1 MNPVAAQARRL
12 LTPAPYLES
21 LHLLLDL
28 CAGITWFTIAVT
40 LLSVS
45 AGLSITLVGIPLLAA
60 TVVGFRAVG
69 WVERAR
75 AQLLLGH
82 LTDAPAT
89 WSSTGRSGPTGAG
102 PAVDNTTLTGTVSLL
117 RRTLGDATGWKA
129 IAYSFIMLPWG
140 VAAFVLCVVL
150 WSVALSLIP
159 SVLVAAVIPGAGV
172 EINGEPVNTAARLGV
187 SALASVAGV
196 GLLLVTPAIVHGLS
210 SVDRALVSGLL
221 GNNRVAEL
229 EQRVEVLTESRDA
242 SLSGAATELAR
253 LERDLHDGTQQRL
266 VSLAMELGV
275 AKERLAAGEPADRV
289 LPLVTAAHDSS
300 KAAIAEL
307 RELVR
312 GVQPGVLADRGLDAA
327 LSGLAAR
334 SPIPVEVVV
343 DVPARPLPAVEAAA
357 YFIVAEALTNAAK
370 HSGATRIGVDVRRVP
385 SAGPTLPA
393 DRRVPDHREADQLR
407 LTVTDNGR
415 GGAVISPIGG
425 LGGMRD
431 RARSVEG
438 TLTVDSPPG
447 GPTVIRAELPCG
459 S

>member
-1 MNPVAAQARRL
+1 MNAVAAQARRL
-12 LTPAPYLES
+12 LSPAPYLES
-21 LHLLLDL
+21 VHLLLDL

-40 LLSVS
+40 MLSLS
-45 AGLSITLVGIPLLAA
+45 AGLSITLIGIPLLAA
-60 TVVGFRAVG
+60 TVVGFRLVG
-69 WVERAR
+69 AVERFR
-75 AQLLLGH
+75 AQLLLGQH
-82 LTDAPAT
+82 TEAPAP
-89 WSSTGRSGPTGAG
+89 WSSTNRNQPSGAG
-102 PAVDNTTLTGTVSLL
+102 ANPDNTVVGDAVSLM

-129 IAYSFIMLPWG
+129 IAYSLLMLPWG
-140 VAAFVLCVVL
+140 VIAFTLCFVL

-159 SVLVAAVIPGAGV
+159 SALLAIVVPGAGL
-172 EINGEPVNTAARLGV
+172 EINGEPVGTAARIGLSVLGTV
-187 SALASVAGV
+187 IGL
-196 GLLLVTPAIVHGLS
+196 GLLVLMPAIIHGLS
-210 SVDRALVSGLL
+210 MVDRALVSGLL

-275 AKERLAAGEPADRV
+275 AKERLASGEPAERV

-327 LSGLAAR
+327 LSGLAVR
-334 SPIPVEVVV
+334 SPIPVDVVV
-343 DVPARPLPAVEAAA
+343 DVPARPLPPVEAAA

-370 HSGATRIGVDVRRVP
+370 HSGATRLWIDVRRIP
-385 SAGPTLPA
+385 SATS
-393 DRRVPDHREADQLR
+393 PDQRGADQLR

-415 GGAVISPIGG
+415 GGAVISPVGG

-438 TLTVDSPPG
+438 SLTVDSPPG

>member
-1 MNPVAAQARRL
+1 MSAIASQARRL
-12 LTPAPYLES
+12 VTPAPYLES
-21 LHLLLDL
+21 LHLLVDL
-28 CAGITWFTIAVT
+28 GAGIAWFTLAVT
-40 LLSVS
+40 MLSLS
-45 AGLSITLVGIPLLAA
+45 AGLSVTLIGIPLLGA
-60 TVVGFRAVG
+60 TVVGFRLVG
-69 WVERAR
+69 AIERVR
-75 AQLLLGH
+75 AQILLGQR
-82 LTDAPAT
+82 TEAPAP
-89 WSSTGRSGPTGAG
+89 WSSTSRRPD
-102 PAVDNTTLTGTVSLL
+102 PAVASNFDNSLAGDTVSLL

-140 VAAFVLCVVL
+140 IVAFTLCVTV
-150 WSVALSLIP
+150 WSLALSLIP
-159 SVLVAAVIPGAGV
+159 SVLVALLFPGGGI
-172 EINGEPVNTAARLGV
+172 EINGQPMD
-187 SALASVAGV
+187 ALPRIALSMVATVVGL
-196 GLLLVTPAIVHGLS
+196 GLLLVTPAIIHGLS
-210 SVDRALVSGLL
+210 MVDRALVSGLL
-221 GNNRVAEL
+221 ANNRVAEL

-275 AKERLAAGEPADRV
+275 AKERLASGEPPDRV

-334 SPIPVEVVV
+334 SPIPVDVVV
-343 DVPARPLPAVEAAA
+343 DVPFRPLPPVEATA

-370 HSGATRIGVDVRRVP
+370 HSAATRLWIDVRRVP
-385 SAGPTLPA
+385 LVSSPD
-393 DRRVPDHREADQLR
+393 DRRADQVR
-407 LTVTDNGR
+407 VTITDNGR
-415 GGAVISPIGG
+415 GGAVISPVGG

>member
-1 MNPVAAQARRL
+1 MNPVAVQARRL
-12 LTPAPYLES
+12 LTPDPYLES

-28 CAGITWFTIAVT
+28 GFGIAWFTAAVT
-40 LLSVS
+40 MLSLS
-45 AGLSITLVGIPLLAA
+45 AGLSITLIGIPLLAA
-60 TVVGFRAVG
+60 TVVAFRLVG
-69 WVERAR
+69 VVDRAR
-75 AQLLLGH
+75 AQLLLRQQ
-82 LTDAPAT
+82 TEAPAP
-89 WSSTGRSGPTGAG
+89 WSSTARKQPTGIG
-102 PAVDNTTLTGTVSLL
+102 PNLDNTIVGDSVSLL

-140 VAAFVLCVVL
+140 VAAFTLCVVL
-150 WSVALSLIP
+150 WTVALSLIP
-159 SVLVAAVIPGAGV
+159 SVLLAVVFPNNFLINEGQPMDALPRIAISIGATGF
-172 EINGEPVNTAARLGV
+172 
-187 SALASVAGV
+187 GV
-196 GLLLVTPAIVHGLS
+196 GLLLLTPAIIHGLS
-210 SVDRALVSGLL
+210 MVDRALVSGLL
-221 GNNRVAEL
+221 ANNRVAEL

-275 AKERLAAGEPADRV
+275 AKERLASGEPADRV

-334 SPIPVEVVV
+334 SPIPVDVVV
-343 DVPARPLPAVEAAA
+343 DVPFRPPPPVEAAA

-370 HSGATRIGVDVRRVP
+370 HSAATRLWVDVRRIPLP
-385 SAGPTLPA
+385 SAP
-393 DRRVPDHREADQLR
+393 DRREADQLR
-407 LTVTDNGR
+407 ITITDNGR
-415 GGAVISPIGG
+415 GGAVISPVGG

-438 TLTVDSPPG
+438 SLTVDSPPG

>member
-1 MNPVAAQARRL
+1 MNPIAAQARRL
-12 LTPAPYLES
+12 ITPAPYLES
-21 LHLLLDL
+21 AHLLLDL

-40 LLSVS
+40 MLSLS

-60 TVVGFRAVG
+60 TVVGFRLVG
-69 WVERAR
+69 TIERAR
-75 AQLLLGH
+75 ARLLLGQH
-82 LTDAPAT
+82 TEAPAP
-89 WSSTGRSGPTGAG
+89 WSSTASRRQPSGAG
-102 PAVDNTTLTGTVSLL
+102 ANLDNTIVGDTVSLL

-140 VAAFVLCVVL
+140 VAAFTLCVVL

-159 SVLVAAVIPGAGV
+159 SALVAIFIPGAGI
-172 EINGEPVNTAARLGV
+172 EINGAPVDTAARIGLSV
-187 SALASVAGV
+187 LATVV
-196 GLLLVTPAIVHGLS
+196 GLGLLVLTPAIIHGLS
-210 SVDRALVSGLL
+210 MVDRALVSGLL

-275 AKERLAAGEPADRV
+275 AKERLASGEPADRV

-327 LSGLAAR
+327 LSGLAVR
-334 SPIPVEVVV
+334 SPIPVDVVV
-343 DVPARPLPAVEAAA
+343 DVPARPLPPVEAAA

-370 HSGATRIGVDVRRVP
+370 HSGATRLGVDVRRIP
-385 SAGPTLPA
+385 SATS
-393 DRRVPDHREADQLR
+393 PDQRGADQLR
-407 LTVTDNGR
+407 LTITDNGR
-415 GGAVISPIGG
+415 GGAVISPVGG

-438 TLTVDSPPG
+438 SLTVDSPPG

>member
-1 MNPVAAQARRL
+1 MTAVVTMARRL
-12 LTPAPYLES
+12 ITPAPYLES
-21 LHLLLDL
+21 LHLLFDL
-28 CAGITWFTIAVT
+28 GAGIAWFTIAVT
-40 LLSVS
+40 MLSLS
-45 AGLSITLVGIPLLAA
+45 AGLSVTLIGIPLLGA
-60 TVVGFRAVG
+60 TVVGFRLVG
-69 WVERAR
+69 AIERVR
-75 AQLLLGH
+75 AQLFLGH
-82 LTDAPAT
+82 RTEAPAP
-89 WSSTGRSGPTGAG
+89 WSSTARRPD
-102 PAVDNTTLTGTVSLL
+102 PAVASNFDNSLAGDTVSLL
-117 RRTLGDATGWKA
+117 RRTLGDGTGWKA

-140 VAAFVLCVVL
+140 VIAFTLCVVV
-150 WSVALSLIP
+150 WTVALSLIP
-159 SVLVAAVIPGAGV
+159 SVVLAVVFPANYLVNEGRPMD
-172 EINGEPVNTAARLGV
+172 
-187 SALASVAGV
+187 ALPRIAIATVASLVGV
-196 GLLLVTPAIVHGLS
+196 GLLIVTPAIMHGLS
-210 SVDRALVSGLL
+210 MVDRALVSGLL

-275 AKERLAAGEPADRV
+275 AKERLASGEPPDRV

-327 LSGLAAR
+327 LSGLAVR
-334 SPIPVEVVV
+334 SPIPVDVVV
-343 DVPARPLPAVEAAA
+343 DVPFRPLPPVEAAS

-370 HSGATRIGVDVRRVP
+370 HSGATRLWVDVRRVP
-385 SAGPTLPA
+385 LVAA
-393 DRRVPDHREADQLR
+393 PDQRGADQLR
-407 LTVTDNGR
+407 VTVTDNGR
-415 GGAVISPIGG
+415 GGAVISPVGG

>member
-1 MNPVAAQARRL
+1 MNAIVTMARRL
-12 LTPAPYLES
+12 VTPAPYLES

-28 CAGITWFTIAVT
+28 GAGIAWFTLAVT
-40 LLSVS
+40 MLSFS
-45 AGLSITLVGIPLLAA
+45 AGMSVTLIGIPLLGV
-60 TVVGFRAVG
+60 TVVGFRLVG
-69 WVERAR
+69 AIERVR
-75 AQLLLGH
+75 AQLLLGQR
-82 LTDAPAT
+82 TEAPAP
-89 WSSTGRSGPTGAG
+89 WSSTARRPD
-102 PAVDNTTLTGTVSLL
+102 PAVASKFDNSLAGDTVALL
-117 RRTLGDATGWKA
+117 RRTLGDGTGWKA
-129 IAYSFIMLPWG
+129 IAYSLILLPWG
-140 VAAFVLCVVL
+140 VIAFTLCVVV
-150 WSVALSLIP
+150 WTVALSLIP
-159 SVLVAAVIPGAGV
+159 SVVLAVVFPANYLVNEGQPMDAVPRIAIAAVA
-172 EINGEPVNTAARLGV
+172 TL
-187 SALASVAGV
+187 AGV
-196 GLLLVTPAIVHGLS
+196 GLLIVTPAIMHGLS
-210 SVDRALVSGLL
+210 MVDRALVSGLL

-275 AKERLAAGEPADRV
+275 AKERLASGEPPDRV

-327 LSGLAAR
+327 LSGLAVR
-334 SPIPVEVVV
+334 SPIPVDVVV
-343 DVPARPLPAVEAAA
+343 DVPFRPLPPVEAAA

-370 HSGATRIGVDVRRVP
+370 HSGATRLWVDVRRVP
-385 SAGPTLPA
+385 
-393 DRRVPDHREADQLR
+393 RVSSPDQRGGGQLAAFDQLR

-415 GGAVISPIGG
+415 GGAVISPVGG

>member
-1 MNPVAAQARRL
+1 MNALVSQARRL
-12 LTPAPYLES
+12 VTPTPYLES
-21 LHLLLDL
+21 VHLLSDL
-28 CAGITWFTIAVT
+28 GAGIAWFTIAVT
-40 LLSVS
+40 MLSLA
-45 AGLSITLVGIPLLAA
+45 AGLSITLIGIPLLAA
-60 TVVGFRAVG
+60 TVVGFRLVG
-69 WVERAR
+69 TVDRAR
-75 AQLLLGH
+75 AQILLGH
-82 LTDAPAT
+82 RTEAPAP
-89 WSSTGRSGPTGAG
+89 WSSTARRPD
-102 PAVDNTTLTGTVSLL
+102 PAALSNFDTSLIGDTISLL
-117 RRTLGDATGWKA
+117 RRTLGDGTGWKA
-129 IAYSFIMLPWG
+129 IVYSFVMLPWG
-140 VAAFVLCVVL
+140 IIAFTLCVVV

-159 SVLVAAVIPGAGV
+159 SVLVSIFVPGGGF
-172 EINGEPVNTAARLGV
+172 EINGQPVDTVARIGL
-187 SALASVAGV
+187 SALATVV
-196 GLLLVTPAIVHGLS
+196 GIVLLLVTPAIIHGLS
-210 SVDRALVSGLL
+210 MVDRALVSGLL
-221 GNNRVAEL
+221 ANNRVAEL

-275 AKERLAAGEPADRV
+275 AKERLASGEPADRV

-334 SPIPVEVVV
+334 SPIPVDVVV
-343 DVPARPLPAVEAAA
+343 DVPFRPLPPVEAAA
-357 YFIVAEALTNAAK
+357 YFIVAEALTNATK
-370 HSGATRIGVDVRRVP
+370 HSAATRLWIDVRCVP
-385 SAGPTLPA
+385 LVSA
-393 DRRVPDHREADQLR
+393 PDHRLGGQPAAANQLR
-407 LTVTDNGR
+407 VTITDNGR
-415 GGAVISPIGG
+415 GGAVISPVGG

>member
-1 MNPVAAQARRL
+1 MTLIANQARRL

-40 LLSVS
+40 LLSLS
-45 AGLSITLVGIPLLAA
+45 AGLSITLIGIPLLAA
-60 TVVGFRAVG
+60 TVVGFRMVG
-69 WVERAR
+69 AIERTR
-75 AQLLLGH
+75 AELLLGQH
-82 LTDAPAT
+82 TEPPAPWLA
-89 WSSTGRSGPTGAG
+89 STRRPSPGIGASPG
-102 PAVDNTTLTGTVSLL
+102 TTVVSDTISLM
-117 RRTLGDATGWKA
+117 RRTLGDETGWKA
-129 IAYSFIMLPWG
+129 IAYSLVMLPWG
-140 VAAFVLCVVL
+140 VVAFTLCVVV
-150 WSVALSLIP
+150 WSVGLSLIP
-159 SVLVAAVIPGAGV
+159 SALVAILVPGGGI
-172 EINGEPVNTAARLGV
+172 ELNGEPVTTVARIGLSV
-187 SALASVAGV
+187 LATVVGV
-196 GLLLVTPAIVHGLS
+196 GLLLVTPAIIHGLS
-210 SVDRALVSGLL
+210 MVDRALVSGLL
-221 GNNRVAEL
+221 GSNRVAEL

-275 AKERLAAGEPADRV
+275 AKERLASGEPPDRV

-334 SPIPVEVVV
+334 SPIPVDVVV
-343 DVPARPLPAVEAAA
+343 DVPARPLPAAEAAA

-370 HSGATRIGVDVRRVP
+370 HSGATRLWVDVRRVP
-385 SAGPTLPA
+385 TPGPDPRLPDPNGA
-393 DRRVPDHREADQLR
+393 AQLR
-407 LTVTDNGR
+407 VTITDNGR
-415 GGAVISPIGG
+415 GGAVISPVGG